1 MNLLQGMLLKD
12 YLLIFHLCCL
22 FHLLDVK
29 MMKSSQS
36 FSLRS
41 SVDIVYRIKKPSWHL
56 LLLPISFFVCLKFSL
71 KCLNYFLFQDFF
83 FNDSQIF
90 FAGKKKQNSASPPS
104 LLCPQSIL
112 FIRQASWSYLTSF
125 EQWTNWIRFFL
136 DLFISKISAGWIRSG
151 KALCD

>member
-41 SVDIVYRIKKPSWHL
+41 SVDIVYRIKKLSWHL
-56 LLLPISFFVCLKFSL
+56 LLLPISFFFVCLKFSL
-71 KCLNYFLFQDFF
+71 KCLNYFLFQDFL
-83 FNDSQIF
+83 FNDSRNLLQ
-90 FAGKKKQNSASPPS
+90 AKK
-104 LLCPQSIL
+104 
-112 FIRQASWSYLTSF
+112 
-125 EQWTNWIRFFL
+125 
-136 DLFISKISAGWIRSG
+136 SKILPPPLLVVPSKHFIHHTGIMILSDELQTMNNLNSFLSWLIH
-151 KALCD
+151 